1 MRNISKGLISLFIR
15 KIQGKTH
22 PVPLQSCY
30 GSWGWSKVYLTH
42 FTKQPQAHILLNK
55 PYQKSPTHLM
65 RLEILIKI
73 PQSKI
78 RLKMQ
83 NVEAPSSGSA
93 APIKVSGKPGEGRG
107 AKSKNSGVFTLPH
120 VIRIKQYLGLG
131 WTRRRKHSPKF
142 YSVSSLFPNCHP
154 PITMATHVLQ
164 RQVKR
169 FVNLSSL
176 TFRPL

>member
-1 MRNISKGLISLFIR
+1 MDLGDGAKSNLLI
-15 KIQGKTH
+15 
-22 PVPLQSCY
+22 LQSNL
-30 GSWGWSKVYLTH
+30 K
-42 FTKQPQAHILLNK
+42 HILLNK

-65 RLEILIKI
+65 RLEILIKIPQLKIRLI

-107 AKSKNSGVFTLPH
+107 DKSKNSGVFTLPH